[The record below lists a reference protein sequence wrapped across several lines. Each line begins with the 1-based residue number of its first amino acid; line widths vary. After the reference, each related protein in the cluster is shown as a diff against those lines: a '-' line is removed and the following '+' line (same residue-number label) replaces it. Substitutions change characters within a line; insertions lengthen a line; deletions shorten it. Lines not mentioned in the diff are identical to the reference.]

1 MWLLFQ
7 LTFPCRGLLGGNRE
21 KVKDE
26 NVVKIRFMYGTV
38 LRTGA

>member
-1 MWLLFQ
+1 MAFISVNNYLQKITW
-7 LTFPCRGLLGGNRE
+7 GNRE